1 MDPSFTFDLPDRGSS
16 KTAAIAQQRVRQP
29 PSTLEKS
36 SSNGSLQKL
45 ASDTFRR
52 RSSLVSDAD
61 AIRAVISNI
70 PQNVKQQPYAY
81 ASMTQLSFLTDSYLN
96 EINTSGHDTKKDG
109 DDADLL
115 HTSQKEKQKSDEI
128 DEIWKSLSYDDETD
142 ILPLHMVGG
151 RKVPGLGRA
160 LGHSLSF
167 LYISRHGLKKEELRS
182 LLQDMREREAEAEGG
197 ASGGNNTTASTGSV
211 GGKNSKKSPVKQD
224 VKGLDS
230 TTEDY
235 LLRALLVLG
244 VLQSSQHEVCTLS
257 FTTGY

>member
-1 MDPSFTFDLPDRGSS
+1 
-16 KTAAIAQQRVRQP
+16 
-29 PSTLEKS
+29 
-36 SSNGSLQKL
+36 
-45 ASDTFRR
+45 
-52 RSSLVSDAD
+52 
-61 AIRAVISNI
+61 
-70 PQNVKQQPYAY
+70 
-81 ASMTQLSFLTDSYLN
+81 MTQLSFLTDSYLN

-142 ILPLHMVGG
+142 ILPLYMVGG

-197 ASGGNNTTASTGSV
+197 ASAGGNNTTTSASVSA
-211 GGKNSKKSPVKQD
+211 GGKICKKSPVKQE

-257 FTTGY
+257 FTAGY